1 MTTQFAYASHRH
13 IVEMAKPK
21 YVFAVAVNVV
31 TDEWHPNNLLFK
43 YTHNGN
49 PTAVPNMRADRQKF
63 QCFKAHAYAI
73 YADYTMKV
81 SRKKNK
87 KNSKNK
93 QKMEMECR
101 DRNG

>member
-1 MTTQFAYASHRH
+1 
-13 IVEMAKPK
+13 MAKPK

-93 QKMEMECR
+93 QKMELECR

>member
-1 MTTQFAYASHRH
+1 
-13 IVEMAKPK
+13 
-21 YVFAVAVNVV
+21 
-31 TDEWHPNNLLFK
+31 
-43 YTHNGN
+43 
-49 PTAVPNMRADRQKF
+49 MRADRQKF

-93 QKMEMECR
+93 QK
-101 DRNG
+101 NGNGMQRQKRIEERWNKREIEIRFEIGGTTRR